1 MAKFKDYRS
10 LNGSSSRIN
19 KRAKGT
25 ADAVVVMTMVGESTT
40 GHFLTNRKSEMR
52 EPVTGRLV
60 ARKLVPVTESMTE
73 DEKAMY
79 IQLCQLAAQA

>member
-10 LNGSSSRIN
+10 LNGSNSRVT
-19 KRAKGT
+19 KKSKGT
-25 ADAVVVMTMVGESTT
+25 ATAVQVMDLVAQPT
-40 GHFLTNRKSEMR
+40 GHYITVRKGDMR
-52 EPVTGRLV
+52 EPVTNRI
-60 ARKLVPVTESMTE
+60 APRKLVSVTESMSD

>member
-10 LNGSSSRIN
+10 LNGSNSRVT
-19 KRAKGT
+19 KKSKGIAT
-25 ADAVVVMTMVGESTT
+25 AVQVMDLVAQPT
-40 GHFLTNRKSEMR
+40 GHFITVRKGDMR
-52 EPVTGRLV
+52 EPVTGRVV
-60 ARKLVPVTESMTE
+60 ARKLVSVTESMTP